1 MSQRLRL
8 LDIFEGHRHQ
18 KLALTISVLL
28 FLILELIIYMA
39 FAGQAGQKS
48 RVVITDGNGTKI
60 YETAGNTLTSYEK
73 LVFENNHG
81 PLANYQMHLET
92 EQIPF
97 PFRAWVSSAVGVP
110 VGLILLMAFLVRAYL
125 SLMYG
130 EEKESGEEDVP
141 ENEPRK
147 NRFGTMFHSVH
158 SFSIFHVGFLLI
170 VGVLLLWMVPNILGD
185 FVRISMEAIREYKWF
200 FLGVSVFLAG
210 LIVWIIYLRY
220 KLSKQMLTNQLDLER
235 FRVEQQ
241 LLVQREPPKLLT
253 HPTHDAGEPS

>member
-1 MSQRLRL
+1 MSHRLRL

-18 KLALTISVLL
+18 KLALTISVLI
-28 FLILELIIYMA
+28 FLILELIVYMA

-48 RVVITDGNGTKI
+48 RVVITDVNGNKV

-81 PLANYQMHLET
+81 PLVNYQMRLET

-97 PFRAWVSSAVGVP
+97 PFRAWVSTAVGVP

-130 EEKESGEEDVP
+130 EEKAPEESAP
-141 ENEPRK
+141 ESEPHK
-147 NRFGTMFHSVH
+147 KRFGTLFHSVH
-158 SFSIFHVGFLLI
+158 NFSIFHIGGLI
-170 VGVLLLWMVPNILGD
+170 VLGVLLLWMVPNVLGD
-185 FVRISMEAIREYKWF
+185 IARISVDAIRDYKWF

-210 LIVWIIYLRY
+210 LIVWVIYLRY
-220 KLSKQMLTNQLDLER
+220 KLSKQMLDNQLNLER

-241 LLVQREPPKLLT
+241 LLVQQEPPKLLT